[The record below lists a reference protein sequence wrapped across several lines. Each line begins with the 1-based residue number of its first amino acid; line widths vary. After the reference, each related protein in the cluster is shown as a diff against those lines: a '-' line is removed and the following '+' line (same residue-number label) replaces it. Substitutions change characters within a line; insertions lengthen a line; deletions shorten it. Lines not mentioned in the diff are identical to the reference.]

1 MDSKELLS
9 IIVNWFLRIAII
21 LFIFPF
27 FYNNYID
34 INLEQA
40 FWNWIVKIL
49 LIIFFI
55 GLSLAIIF
63 LKKSRFYNLGFF
75 IVFIGSFYKILDIA
89 FKTGL
94 SFEQVNYFLLI
105 IVSIYFMSKTDRSH
119 RKKRY

>member
-1 MDSKELLS
+1 MDSKELIS
-9 IIVNWFLRIAII
+9 IIINWLLRIAII
-21 LFIFPF
+21 FFIFPF
-27 FYNNYID
+27 FYDNYIN
-34 INLEQA
+34 INLEQS

-55 GLSLAIIF
+55 GLSLTIIF

-75 IVFIGSFYKILDIA
+75 FVFIGSFYKILDIA
-89 FKTGL
+89 FQTGF
-94 SFEQVNYFLLI
+94 SSEQINYFLLI

>member
-9 IIVNWFLRIAII
+9 IIINWFLRIAVIF
-21 LFIFPF
+21 FIFPF
-27 FYNNYID
+27 FYDNFID

-55 GLSLAIIF
+55 GLSLTIIF

-75 IVFIGSFYKILDIA
+75 FVFIGSFYKILDIA
-89 FKTGL
+89 FQTGL
-94 SFEQVNYFLLI
+94 SFEQINYFVLI
-105 IVSIYFMSKTDRSH
+105 IVSIYFMSKTEHS
-119 RKKRY
+119 RKKRTH

>member
-1 MDSKELLS
+1 MNSKELLS
-9 IIVNWFLRIAII
+9 IIINWLLRIAII
-21 LFIFPF
+21 FFIFPF
-27 FYNNYID
+27 FYDNYIN
-34 INLEQA
+34 INLEQS

-55 GLSLAIIF
+55 GLSLTIIF

-89 FKTGL
+89 FQKGL
-94 SFEQVNYFLLI
+94 SFEQINYFLLV